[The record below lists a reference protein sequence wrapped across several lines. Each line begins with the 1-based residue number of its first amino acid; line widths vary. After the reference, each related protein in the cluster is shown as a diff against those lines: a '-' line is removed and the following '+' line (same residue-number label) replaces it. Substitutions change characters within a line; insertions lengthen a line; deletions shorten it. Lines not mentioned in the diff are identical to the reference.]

1 MARVEQPLVTRSWT
15 TEETKLPFLQAHI
28 LFLRNKAKRSE
39 IPEGISGASTS
50 TATSGWMLPA
60 VREAGVQPLR
70 GATGAHGV
78 PAPLQPRQRGSHLRA
93 GRLGHPAHRAGG
105 GEEVE
110 LSQGTTWRCPGGHR
124 GDAPTRQYLGGALL
138 RYLCFSTTVEPVLGG
153 PTLG

>member
-60 VREAGVQPLR
+60 
-70 GATGAHGV
+70 GARSAC
-78 PAPLQPRQRGSHLRA
+78 RRWS
-93 GRLGHPAHRAGG
+93 
-105 GEEVE
+105 
-110 LSQGTTWRCPGGHR
+110 SWR
-124 GDAPTRQYLGGALL
+124 
-138 RYLCFSTTVEPVLGG
+138 
-153 PTLG
+153 TL